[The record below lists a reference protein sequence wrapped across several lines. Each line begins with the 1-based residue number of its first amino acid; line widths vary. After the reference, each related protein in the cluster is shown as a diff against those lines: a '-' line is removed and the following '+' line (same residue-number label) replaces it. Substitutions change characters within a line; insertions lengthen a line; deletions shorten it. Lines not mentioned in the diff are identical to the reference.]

1 MSRMKQTMAAM
12 DKKKS
17 LILLIAL
24 GVVSAV
30 VLMIYFNL
38 DNNMADKQHKQSPI
52 LQGQNSGLRVELVTE
67 GLSLPTSMAFIDKN
81 NILVL
86 EKDGEVRLISNGVL
100 QKHPALKVQVNT
112 TSERGL
118 LGIATV
124 NGDGGISSRG
134 DGDGY
139 VKTAERS
146 INRATKTPKVFLYF
160 TESKPG
166 KPLRNGIYKYGWD
179 GKNLVNQTLI
189 LDLPAEPGP
198 NHNGGKLKIGPDHY
212 LYAVIGDLNEGDS
225 LLQNFKNGKPPH
237 DSSVI
242 LRVNPNDGSPANNNP
257 FLRNGVNSDNNVL
270 ARYYAYGIRNSFG
283 MTFDPITGSLWD
295 TENGPDAYDEINII
309 KPGFNSGW
317 QEVMGPI
324 SRSHVSEKDM
334 VVFPGSKYTDPV
346 FSWFPPIGVTAIE
359 FLKSS
364 KLGKGYTNNIFV
376 GDINNGNLYYF
387 EVNKTRTGLKFDNS
401 RASVSGLLSDLV
413 ADDKSEISTITF
425 GTGFGGITDIDTGPD
440 GFLYILSYGNGSI
453 YRIVPS
459 L

>member
-38 DNNMADKQHKQSPI
+38 DNNMAAKQQKQSPI
-52 LQGQNSGLRVELVTE
+52 LQDQNSGLRVELVTE
-67 GLSLPTSMAFIDKN
+67 GLTLPTSMAFIDKN

-100 QKHPALKVQVNT
+100 QKHAVLKVQVNT

-124 NGDGGISSRG
+124 NGDGGSSSRG
-134 DGDGY
+134 NGDGY

-146 INRATKTPKVFLYF
+146 IYRATKTPKVFLYF

-189 LDLPAEPGP
+189 LDLPADPGP
-198 NHNGGKLKIGPDHY
+198 NHDGGKLKIGPDHY

-387 EVNKTRTGLKFDNS
+387 EVNKTRTGLKFENS
-401 RASVSGLLSDLV
+401 QASVSGLLSDLV

-459 L
+459 S

>member
-346 FSWFPPIGVTAIE
+346 FSWLPPIGVTAIE

>member
-1 MSRMKQTMAAM
+1 MKQTMAAM

-346 FSWFPPIGVTAIE
+346 FSWLPPIGVTAIE

>member
-1 MSRMKQTMAAM
+1 MKQTMAAM

-38 DNNMADKQHKQSPI
+38 DNNMAAKQQKQSPI

-67 GLSLPTSMAFIDKN
+67 GLTLPTSMAFIDKN

-346 FSWFPPIGVTAIE
+346 FSWLPPIGVTAIE

>member
-1 MSRMKQTMAAM
+1 
-12 DKKKS
+12 
-17 LILLIAL
+17 
-24 GVVSAV
+24 V
-30 VLMIYFNL
+30 VLMIYFKL

-124 NGDGGISSRG
+124 NGDGGSSSRG
-134 DGDGY
+134 NGDGY

-146 INRATKTPKVFLYF
+146 TNRATKTPKVFLYF

-166 KPLRNGIYKYGWD
+166 KPLSNGIYKYGWD

-198 NHNGGKLKIGPDHY
+198 NHDGGKLKIGPDHN

-387 EVNKTRTGLKFDNS
+387 EVNKTRTGLKFDNNQ
-401 RASVSGLLSDLV
+401 ASVSGLLSDLV

-440 GFLYILSYGNGSI
+440 GFLYILSYGNGNI

>member
-38 DNNMADKQHKQSPI
+38 DNDMADKQHKQSPI

-346 FSWFPPIGVTAIE
+346 FSWLPPIGVTAIE

-387 EVNKTRTGLKFDNS
+387 EVNKTRTGLKFENS
-401 RASVSGLLSDLV
+401 QASVSGLLSDLV

>member
-17 LILLIAL
+17 FILLIAL

-38 DNNMADKQHKQSPI
+38 DNNMAAKQQKQSPI
-52 LQGQNSGLRVELVTE
+52 LQDQNSGLRVELVTE
-67 GLSLPTSMAFIDKN
+67 GLTLPTSMAFIDKN

-100 QKHPALKVQVNT
+100 QKHAVLKVQVNT

-124 NGDGGISSRG
+124 NGDGGSSSRG
-134 DGDGY
+134 NGDGY

-146 INRATKTPKVFLYF
+146 IYRATKTPKVFLYF

-189 LDLPAEPGP
+189 LDLPADPGP
-198 NHNGGKLKIGPDHY
+198 NHDGGKLKIGPDHY

-257 FLRNGVNSDNNVL
+257 FLRNGVDSDNNVL

-387 EVNKTRTGLKFDNS
+387 EVNKTRTGLKFENS
-401 RASVSGLLSDLV
+401 QASVSGLLSDLV

-425 GTGFGGITDIDTGPD
+425 GTGFGGITDIDTGLD

-459 L
+459 S

>member
-1 MSRMKQTMAAM
+1 MKQTMAAM

-38 DNNMADKQHKQSPI
+38 DNNMAAKQQKQSPI

-67 GLSLPTSMAFIDKN
+67 GLTLPTSMAFIDKN

-100 QKHPALKVQVNT
+100 QKHAVLKVQVNT

-124 NGDGGISSRG
+124 NGDGGSSSRG
-134 DGDGY
+134 NGDGY

-146 INRATKTPKVFLYF
+146 IYRATKTPKVFLYF

-387 EVNKTRTGLKFDNS
+387 EVNKTRTGLKFENS
-401 RASVSGLLSDLV
+401 QASVSGLLSDLV

>member
-1 MSRMKQTMAAM
+1 
-12 DKKKS
+12 
-17 LILLIAL
+17 
-24 GVVSAV
+24 
-30 VLMIYFNL
+30 
-38 DNNMADKQHKQSPI
+38 
-52 LQGQNSGLRVELVTE
+52 
-67 GLSLPTSMAFIDKN
+67 MAFIDKN

-346 FSWFPPIGVTAIE
+346 FSWFPPIGVTAI
-359 FLKSS
+359 
-364 KLGKGYTNNIFV
+364 
-376 GDINNGNLYYF
+376 
-387 EVNKTRTGLKFDNS
+387 
-401 RASVSGLLSDLV
+401 
-413 ADDKSEISTITF
+413 
-425 GTGFGGITDIDTGPD
+425 
-440 GFLYILSYGNGSI
+440 
-453 YRIVPS
+453 
-459 L
+459 

>member
-124 NGDGGISSRG
+124 NGDGGSSSRG

-198 NHNGGKLKIGPDHY
+198 NHNGGKSKIGPDHY

-309 KPGFNSGW
+309 QPGFNSGW

-387 EVNKTRTGLKFDNS
+387 EVNKIRTGLKFDNS

-453 YRIVPS
+453 YRILPS

>member
-30 VLMIYFNL
+30 VLMIYFKL

-124 NGDGGISSRG
+124 NGDGGSRSRG
-134 DGDGY
+134 NGDGY

>member
-124 NGDGGISSRG
+124 NGDGGSSSRG

-198 NHNGGKLKIGPDHY
+198 NHNGGKLKLGPDHY

-225 LLQNFKNGKPPH
+225 LLQNFKNGKSPH

-270 ARYYAYGIRNSFG
+270 AGYYAYGIRNSFG

>member
-1 MSRMKQTMAAM
+1 M
-12 DKKKS
+12 
-17 LILLIAL
+17 
-24 GVVSAV
+24 
-30 VLMIYFNL
+30 
-38 DNNMADKQHKQSPI
+38 
-52 LQGQNSGLRVELVTE
+52 
-67 GLSLPTSMAFIDKN
+67 
-81 NILVL
+81 
-86 EKDGEVRLISNGVL
+86 
-100 QKHPALKVQVNT
+100 
-112 TSERGL
+112 
-118 LGIATV
+118 
-124 NGDGGISSRG
+124 
-134 DGDGY
+134 
-139 VKTAERS
+139 
-146 INRATKTPKVFLYF
+146 
-160 TESKPG
+160 
-166 KPLRNGIYKYGWD
+166 RNGIYKYGWD

-346 FSWFPPIGVTAIE
+346 FSWLPPIGVTAIE

-459 L
+459 LLNCRRLNL

>member
-1 MSRMKQTMAAM
+1 
-12 DKKKS
+12 
-17 LILLIAL
+17 
-24 GVVSAV
+24 
-30 VLMIYFNL
+30 
-38 DNNMADKQHKQSPI
+38 
-52 LQGQNSGLRVELVTE
+52 
-67 GLSLPTSMAFIDKN
+67 
-81 NILVL
+81 
-86 EKDGEVRLISNGVL
+86 
-100 QKHPALKVQVNT
+100 
-112 TSERGL
+112 
-118 LGIATV
+118 
-124 NGDGGISSRG
+124 
-134 DGDGY
+134 
-139 VKTAERS
+139 
-146 INRATKTPKVFLYF
+146 
-160 TESKPG
+160 
-166 KPLRNGIYKYGWD
+166 
-179 GKNLVNQTLI
+179 
-189 LDLPAEPGP
+189 
-198 NHNGGKLKIGPDHY
+198 
-212 LYAVIGDLNEGDS
+212 
-225 LLQNFKNGKPPH
+225 
-237 DSSVI
+237 
-242 LRVNPNDGSPANNNP
+242 
-257 FLRNGVNSDNNVL
+257 
-270 ARYYAYGIRNSFG
+270 

-334 VVFPGSKYTDPV
+334 VVVPGSKYTDPV

-387 EVNKTRTGLKFDNS
+387 EVNKTRTGLKFENS
-401 RASVSGLLSDLV
+401 QASVSGLLSDLV

>member
-38 DNNMADKQHKQSPI
+38 DNNMAAKQQKQSPI

-67 GLSLPTSMAFIDKN
+67 GLTLPTSMAFIDKN

-100 QKHPALKVQVNT
+100 QKHAVLKVQVNT

-124 NGDGGISSRG
+124 NGDGGSSSRG
-134 DGDGY
+134 NGDGY

-146 INRATKTPKVFLYF
+146 IYRATKTPKVFLYF

-198 NHNGGKLKIGPDHY
+198 NHDGGKLKIGPDHY

-387 EVNKTRTGLKFDNS
+387 EVNKTRTGLKFENS
-401 RASVSGLLSDLV
+401 QASVSGLLSDLV

-459 L
+459 S